1 MMMYSIHSQVE
12 KKIKSKGR
20 GAIVFPS
27 DLKSLGSPDAVKM
40 ALSRLAK
47 EKVIVRLAQGIY
59 LYPKI
64 DPELGVLSASIES
77 IAEAIARRD
86 RARILP
92 TGVLAMQMLGFSTQV
107 PMKTIFLTDGSPR
120 KIKVG
125 HRSITFQRTSPRHLA
140 MKGKIT
146 TLVVLGLQEL
156 GKAEVTNAVKSLV
169 ATALRRETKEILE
182 HDILLAPAW
191 VAKIMREAID
201 QTNN

>member
-1 MMMYSIHSQVE
+1 MMYSIHSQVE

-27 DLKSLGSPDAVKM
+27 DLKSLGNPDAVKM
-40 ALSRLAK
+40 ALCRLAK

-92 TGVLAMQMLGFSTQV
+92 TGDFAMNRLGFSTQV
-107 PMKTIFLTDGSPR
+107 PMNFVFLTDGSPR
-120 KIKVG
+120 SVQIGRSTIKFK
-125 HRSITFQRTSPRHLA
+125 RSSPKHLTL
-140 MKGKIT
+140 KGKISS
-146 TLVVLGLQEL
+146 LVILGLESL
-156 GKAEVTNAVKSLV
+156 GSQNVTPEIKQIV
-169 ATALRRETKEILE
+169 ANALRREEPKILA
-182 HDILLAPAW
+182 HDIQLASAR
-191 VAKIMREAID
+191 VARIMNETMTLM
-201 QTNN
+201 QK